1 MLPWLTA
8 NTPFPAPES
17 ALREPNGLLAAGGD
31 LSAERL
37 LTAYR
42 SGIFPWYNEGQPILW
57 WSPDPRMVL
66 FPHELRISRSLARRL
81 RKPDYEIR
89 FDSAFR
95 EVMLACAATPRP
107 GQDGTWIT
115 ADIISAYCKLHE
127 LGFAHSVETWMDG
140 QLAGGIYG
148 VAIGHMFY
156 GESMFHRATDASK
169 IAFVHLV
176 QHLQNSGYGMM
187 DCQMRTSHLATLGAR
202 EILRTEFSLK
212 LTELVNYTQAPGKW
226 LYGHDTS

>member
-1 MLPWLTA
+1 MIPWLNA
-8 NTPFPAPES
+8 DAPFPTVES

-42 SGIFPWYNEGQPILW
+42 AGIFPWYNEGQPILW
-57 WSPDPRMVL
+57 WSPDPRMVM

-81 RKPDYEIR
+81 RKSDYEIR
-89 FDSAFR
+89 FDSVFR

-115 ADIISAYCKLHE
+115 ANIISAYCKLHD
-127 LGFAHSVETWMDG
+127 LGFAHSVETWIDG
-140 QLAGGIYG
+140 QLVGGIYG

-169 IAFVHLV
+169 IALVHLV
-176 QHLQNSGYGMM
+176 QHLQNNGYGMM
-187 DCQMRTSHLATLGAR
+187 DCQMKTSHLATLGAR
-202 EILRTEFSLK
+202 ELPRSEFSLTLMK
-212 LTELVNYTQAPGKW
+212 LVNYSLTPGKW
-226 LYGHDTS
+226 